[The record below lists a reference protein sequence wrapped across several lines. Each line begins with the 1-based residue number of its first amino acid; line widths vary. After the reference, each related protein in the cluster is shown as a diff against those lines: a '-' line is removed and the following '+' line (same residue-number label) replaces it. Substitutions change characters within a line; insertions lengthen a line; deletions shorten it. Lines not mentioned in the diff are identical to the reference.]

1 MYKAN
6 RLVHGEKNKFTGQI
20 EIHERMDKL
29 VTLSQLC
36 RVDQCIKRQILA
48 NVAFTFL
55 VDGRSKLIHLSFF
68 RLVSE
73 SIKSTTPLQVR
84 PVSDKQDKQ
93 DLLIEAKRY
102 AMESAV
108 ANQEPIRILR
118 KQMNAQ

>member
-1 MYKAN
+1 
-6 RLVHGEKNKFTGQI
+6 
-20 EIHERMDKL
+20 MDKL